1 MNSEKLRKALPVFAL
16 AALSLIW
23 AGCGGG
29 GGGGTTTPAAS
40 VTLTGAIQTPGGAAA
55 YRAAGRSTAQLANLT
70 SAVTV
75 SVYTITS
82 SGETLLA
89 SGTSSTSGSFSITL
103 PAGASITSTNVIL
116 KAVIG
121 TGTMRAL
128 IWDSANIVISPQSE
142 ACVQLI
148 EERIAASTGKTIDDF
163 SKSEIQ
169 TLQTQVNTANADVSY
184 TGVTSISDAVTRSKN
199 DAITDASVTAS
210 LTTAI
215 DTTAPAYYAV
225 FTTTDYSSGQVS
237 AFGLN
242 GSPALGVSAA
252 NNLASVHSDAVI
264 EAGERYVYVINRL
277 GVDSIQV
284 LDPRNNFA
292 VAANYS
298 TGNSSNPYDIE
309 EISAS
314 KAYVSRYGMSSIL
327 IVNPITGAQLGTID
341 LSAFADSDGKPEMAE
356 MQAVGDKVF
365 VLMQRQVNW
374 SPSGPGLVAVIDT
387 STDTLVDTDST
398 TTGTQ
403 AVTLNCYNPQFIEYL
418 ESTDKLYVSCSG
430 DYYDTNKPG
439 GVDVVN
445 PDTYAVST
453 AITKATLGGSP
464 GDIAV
469 LSSTRA
475 YIVLSDANY
484 VNSIWSFNP
493 TTGALNGSTA
503 LYTAGGYVPEIAL
516 DPFGYLLISDTSF
529 TSPGVVFLNT
539 TTDTVSA
546 GPVSTGLPPFGIA
559 FVTMPTS

>member
-1 MNSEKLRKALPVFAL
+1 MNTTKLRHAVSTFVLI
-16 AALSLIW
+16 AASLVW

-29 GGGGTTTPAAS
+29 GGGTTTAPTS
-40 VTLTGAIQTPGGAAA
+40 VTLTGAIQTPGGAAT
-55 YRAAGRSTAQLANLT
+55 YRAAGRGAAQLANLST
-70 SAVTV
+70 AVTV
-75 SVYTITS
+75 SAYTITS

-89 SGTSSTSGSFSITL
+89 SATSGADGSFSITL
-103 PAGASITSTNVIL
+103 PAGTSITSTNVIL
-116 KAVIG
+116 KAAFDAS
-121 TGTMRAL
+121 TLRAL
-128 IWDSANIVISPQSE
+128 IWDNTNITISPQSE
-142 ACVQLI
+142 ACAQLI

-184 TGVTSISDAVTRSKN
+184 TGVTSISDAITRAKN
-199 DAITDASVTAS
+199 DAIADATVAAA

-242 GSPALGVSAA
+242 GSPSLGVSAA

-264 EAGERYVYVINRL
+264 EAGDRYVYVINRL

-292 VAANYS
+292 VAANYT
-298 TGNSSNPYDIE
+298 TGDSSNPYDIE

-314 KAYVSRYGMSSIL
+314 KAYVSRYGMASVL
-327 IVNPITGAQLGTID
+327 IVNPTTGAQLGTID
-341 LSAFADSDGKPEMAE
+341 LSAFADTDGKPEMAE
-356 MQAVGDKVF
+356 MLAIGDKVF
-365 VLMQRQVNW
+365 VIMQRQANW
-374 SPSGPGLVAVIDT
+374 SPTAPGLVAVID
-387 STDTLVDTDST
+387 SDTDTLVDADTA

-403 AVTLNCYNPQFIEYL
+403 AITLNCYNPQFIEYL
-418 ESTDKLYVSCSG
+418 ESTDNLYVSCSG
-430 DYYDTNKPG
+430 DYFDTNKPG

-453 AITKATLGGSP
+453 AITKTTLGGSP
-464 GDIAV
+464 GDIAIV
-469 LSSTRA
+469 SSTRA

-493 TTGALNGSTA
+493 AAGALIGAAA

-529 TSPGVVFLNT
+529 TNPGVVFLNT

-546 GPVSTGLPPFGIA
+546 GPISTGLPPFGIA
-559 FVTMPTS
+559 VITMPTS